1 MRNVGVDST
10 PSEGGYYIFPDFG
23 VCRPGL
29 AKKGIT
35 TGEQMCNEIM
45 SKKSVAVS
53 RLFLYLN

>member
-1 MRNVGVDST
+1 MDST
-10 PSEGGYYIFPDFG
+10 PSEAGYYIFPDFG

-53 RLFLYLN
+53 KLFLYLN